1 MLVYATET
9 RINGTL
15 CERIRLRELCGL
27 SCHTVGGAVETKELI
42 GADANLPTQLRAEVE
57 LIKLG
62 YSMTGHIAKGFN
74 ANDYLRGDNRFKF
87 NLTVYK
93 NGKEIWSGEYSHG
106 ALVNP
111 VTRKV
116 EYLTPREFRNKYYN
130 SFRQPIPA
138 TPTIADVLYCLTN
151 DAAYGSMTHSEF
163 CGELGYNEDSRKDFE
178 LYLACQKTYDK
189 IKPYMQELE
198 PLFENY

>member
-9 RINGTL
+9 RINET
-15 CERIRLRELCGL
+15 LRERVNVRKLWL
-27 SCHTVGGAVETKELI
+27 SCYSPGRAVETKELI

-62 YSMTGHIAKGFN
+62 YSMTGHITKSLN

-111 VTRKV
+111 ATRKI

-130 SFRQPIPA
+130 SFRQPAPA
-138 TPTIADVLYCLTN
+138 TPTVADVLYCLLN
-151 DAAYGSMTHSEF
+151 DAACGCMTHSEF
-163 CGELGYNEDSRKDFE
+163 CDEYGYNEDSRKNFE
-178 LYLACQKTYDK
+178 LYLACQKTHDK